1 MLVAP
6 TMVSGLSVAV
16 TKILSPIGNFKR
28 VSSLTPTPS
37 PSSRS
42 WSPTGLSQFGQYF
55 TGCSPF
61 ATNPFSYN
69 VVICH
74 LRSILQ

>member
-6 TMVSGLSVAV
+6 TMVSGLNVAV
-16 TKILSPIGNFKR
+16 TRTLSSILNLSS

-37 PSSRS
+37 PSSKS
-42 WSPTGLSQFGQYF
+42 WSPTGLSQLGQYF

-61 ATNPFSYN
+61 ATSPFSYN

-74 LRSILQ
+74 SMNFL